1 MDKHY
6 QWSKKNLKS
15 ISQRFKKEFVDEFRD
30 ACDRQ
35 GIKQS
40 QVIKEAMINTIKGG
54 YSSMRDLMELVNDF
68 PKTFGYCR
76 TKEDVIEKLDALHT
90 SREILY
96 LNDKGI
102 GTYDINDNVP
112 LLKDGKYFIAKGY
125 FTVEFRENGLNNI
138 KIATENIIELDSD
151 MEVSSETV
159 EIIGL
164 L

>member
-6 QWSKKNLKS
+6 QWSKENLKS

-54 YSSMRDLMELVNDF
+54 YNSMRDLMELVNDF
-68 PKTFGYCR
+68 PKTFGHCR
-76 TKEDVIEKLDALHT
+76 TKEEVIEKIDALHT
-90 SREILY
+90 SRETLY
-96 LNDKGI
+96 LDNRGI

-125 FTVEFRENGLNNI
+125 FTVEFTENGLNNI

-151 MEVSSETV
+151 MEVSSESV